1 MNTYIQAPLN
11 TSPANINIQGFM
23 PNQTTGE
30 LAYADAYQQLHEGL
44 AQFKTYAKTNKK
56 TVSSIQNIIQTIS
69 ADSKVTPANKEIN
82 DAQRVTQGLINEKRK
97 EVQKLSKEIQN
108 YDTFISKLQKDNVQ
122 LVKEETTTLNIS
134 TPLMKLPQATK
145 DIISSQEDPSKTY
158 LDLNK

>member
-1 MNTYIQAPLN
+1 
-11 TSPANINIQGFM
+11 M
-23 PNQTTGE
+23 PNQTTEE

-82 DAQRVTQGLINEKRK
+82 DAQRVTQDLINDKRK
-97 EVQKLSKEIQN
+97 EVQELSRKVQN
-108 YDTFISKLQKDNVQ
+108 YDAFISNLQKDNVQ

-145 DIISSQEDPSKTY
+145 EIISSQEDPSKTY